1 MLKSLVIDNYALISH
16 LELEFAPGLTI
27 ITGETGA
34 GKSIILGALSLVM
47 GGRADTRYISDGTTK
62 SVVDALFE
70 NVDPDLRPLF
80 EEKGIDWID
89 DGGAPSISV
98 RREISASGRSRVFVN
113 DQPVT
118 LQTLTAIAP
127 RLIDIHSQHANIRI
141 SDPTERLHILD
152 TLSDNATLRTEYQQL
167 FNDYVETIHEI
178 KVRRDARTRAAKNID
193 FLRFRLSQL
202 NTLSP
207 SKGELAE
214 IERRFEALSDANDI
228 KERLAALSSLLGDN
242 PAGMQSIL
250 PQAAAL
256 ADKINFAILDPK
268 LTADASASIPQRLRN
283 LLSECRDIYETID
296 DLNASLDTDP
306 ASLERLSARMNLYYE
321 QIRQFNV
328 ASADE
333 LVDLYEDLKRQVAV
347 ADDSDDQLPMLESK
361 AHALAADLKRLA
373 ADLSESRRHGAECL
387 QDKICELARPLGLPN
402 INFKVEVASR
412 KLCPSGQDE
421 VKFLCSFNKNGQLM
435 PIDAVASGGELARTM
450 LSLKAILARYVNLPT
465 IIFDEVDTGV
475 SGEIADKMGK
485 MMHDMASNM
494 QVMAITHLPQV
505 AAKGDAHFKVFKRD
519 EDARTITMVT
529 PLSPE
534 MRVREIAAMISGSEV
549 SEQAISAA
557 KALLTNNF

>member
-141 SDPTERLHILD
+141 SDPAERLHILD

-178 KVRRDARTRAAKNID
+178 KVRRDERTRAAKNID

-373 ADLSESRRHGAECL
+373 AESRRHGAECL
-387 QDKICELARPLGLPN
+387 QNKICELARPLGLPN

-421 VKFLCSFNKNGQLM
+421 VKFLCSFNKNGQLL

-485 MMHDMASNM
+485 MMHDMARNM

-557 KALLTNNF
+557 KALLTNNY

>member
-141 SDPTERLHILD
+141 SDPAERLHILD

-250 PQAAAL
+250 PQAAAI

-421 VKFLCSFNKNGQLM
+421 VKFLCSFNKNGQLL

-485 MMHDMASNM
+485 MMHDMARNM

-557 KALLTNNF
+557 KALLTNNS